1 MTIQKVYKT
10 KNIIK
15 VSLEDTLSH
24 IFSLFSSSHDS
35 AFVFD
40 ESDVFVGLVNPYYCM
55 ILKSYPANTKVKH
68 CLMRPPR
75 IDINSSLRKAARTI
89 IDSRIYY
96 LPVFLHDVF
105 AGIISAKR
113 LLNTVK
119 NESDFHVSVG
129 SFLKHTTPLVSLF
142 PHDFLSKALMLF
154 KKHRISKLAVV
165 TQDLKL
171 AGVIGYFDLIS
182 YMIVPREKQH
192 FSSREGVKIPFLRR
206 LVTTIMKTNVVTV
219 NKNELLSK
227 VVSLI
232 LQREVGSVVVVDHD
246 RHPIG
251 LVTIR
256 DLLSVYVG
264 RKPLFHVEVMTKN
277 LSKHSYQAVSVFITH
292 LNNHFSRVRNFSKA
306 RIFIK
311 ENPTKHLFRA
321 GLLLFSKN
329 KTVKVIKN
337 QGKNLLN
344 VLSELKKKSKNT

>member
-40 ESDVFVGLVNPYYCM
+40 DSDSFVGLVNPYYCM

-68 CLMRPPR
+68 CLMHPPR

-96 LPVFLHDVF
+96 LPVFSHDVF

-165 TQDLKL
+165 TQDFKL

-182 YMIVPREKQH
+182 YMIVPREKQR

-206 LVTTIMKTNVVTV
+206 PVTNVMKTNVVTV

-311 ENPTKHLFRA
+311 ENPTKHLFHA